1 MRAKKQIENEIMEA
15 YLFLRKENMTIPSET
30 LDFIKDASLNKLNE
44 SDKLSELKETYLRR
58 IRSANNIIDETS
70 NDEQK
75 QRLRTKVSVYKYLVI
90 ELEQ

>member
-1 MRAKKQIENEIMEA
+1 MIAKKQIESEIMEA

-58 IRSANNIIDETS
+58 IRSANNIIDETRS
-70 NDEQK
+70 EEQK
-75 QRLRTKVSVYKYLVI
+75 QRLRTKVSVYKYLII